1 MNAMLHDEQAE
12 KFVLGALLVSEE
24 CYYSIADRLK
34 PELFYDSKMARLAGI
49 VIQLYAN
56 DSNVNIVTVTQY
68 LLSNP
73 KQGDPEPWE
82 IAEYSSSAVLSA
94 FEDSFRVIES
104 LYVRRRYFSLG
115 VKLMDYGTNLTMRTE
130 DVEKEIQSVL
140 GDGDTKKKRVKSLRD
155 ANIELKENVLHNYD
169 GTSDTM
175 IPTGFYEIDRR
186 GGLQTG
192 DFDVIAAESSMGKA
206 LSMDEL
212 ILTPSGWVMNKDL
225 KVGDEV
231 ASVDGK
237 PSFVTGIYP
246 QGIKDMYCIT
256 FNDGRT
262 AKCSGEHLWEVWGN
276 SAFHGKN
283 RVMSTLDIIEWMNRP
298 LVRKATFNIPMFC
311 GKFGEKKE
319 FIIHPYIL
327 GILIG
332 DGCLTNGTTFV
343 SVDEFIVNRVKELSP
358 LPIKRHA
365 SKNRVET
372 FRLSHGIKG
381 KKNIVREELRRLGL
395 FRHTSYDKFIPN
407 EYLDCC
413 YEQRLQ
419 LLNGLMDSDGD
430 VDTNGCIRYST
441 KSKRLADDVVY
452 LCRSLGFRVSV
463 SPHKTAFKD
472 KVYSDHYRVTI
483 AGKDESVIFSLPRKV
498 SKVKLRSRVNLGIE
512 KIEYVGR
519 EECQCI
525 KVSHPRELFIM
536 RDFIVTHNTSLLIC
550 MMVNAAKKG
559 VPCMIYSMEMMSSQ
573 LAARIVSPIARIS
586 SGVIQYRKLSN
597 GQMNDLSDAISQTD
611 ALPIY
616 FDDESTISIDS
627 IISSIRLWVRRL
639 KIKLIGIDYL
649 QILSSVGNISNQ
661 EQFLGGVCRRL
672 KNLAKELQV
681 CIIAL
686 SQLSRNTSDPKPTLG
701 RLRASGQ
708 ITEAADVVALIWRP
722 SEYGKGYDDFPSVPS
737 ANTAELII
745 GKGRNIGKFNFIVGF
760 DRERTYF
767 YNYEREIEPQQTSSN
782 EEETDPF
789 SEPKVGELPF

>member
-1 MNAMLHDEQAE
+1 
-12 KFVLGALLVSEE
+12 
-24 CYYSIADRLK
+24 
-34 PELFYDSKMARLAGI
+34 
-49 VIQLYAN
+49 
-56 DSNVNIVTVTQY
+56 
-68 LLSNP
+68 
-73 KQGDPEPWE
+73 
-82 IAEYSSSAVLSA
+82 
-94 FEDSFRVIES
+94 
-104 LYVRRRYFSLG
+104 
-115 VKLMDYGTNLTMRTE
+115 MDYGTNLTMRTE

-192 DFDVIAAESSMGKA
+192 DFDVIAAESSMGK
-206 LSMDEL
+206 
-212 ILTPSGWVMNKDL
+212 
-225 KVGDEV
+225 
-231 ASVDGK
+231 
-237 PSFVTGIYP
+237 
-246 QGIKDMYCIT
+246 
-256 FNDGRT
+256 
-262 AKCSGEHLWEVWGN
+262 
-276 SAFHGKN
+276 
-283 RVMSTLDIIEWMNRP
+283 
-298 LVRKATFNIPMFC
+298 
-311 GKFGEKKE
+311 
-319 FIIHPYIL
+319 
-327 GILIG
+327 
-332 DGCLTNGTTFV
+332 
-343 SVDEFIVNRVKELSP
+343 
-358 LPIKRHA
+358 
-365 SKNRVET
+365 
-372 FRLSHGIKG
+372 
-381 KKNIVREELRRLGL
+381 
-395 FRHTSYDKFIPN
+395 
-407 EYLDCC
+407 
-413 YEQRLQ
+413 
-419 LLNGLMDSDGD
+419 
-430 VDTNGCIRYST
+430 
-441 KSKRLADDVVY
+441 
-452 LCRSLGFRVSV
+452 
-463 SPHKTAFKD
+463 
-472 KVYSDHYRVTI
+472 
-483 AGKDESVIFSLPRKV
+483 
-498 SKVKLRSRVNLGIE
+498 
-512 KIEYVGR
+512 
-519 EECQCI
+519 
-525 KVSHPRELFIM
+525 
-536 RDFIVTHNTSLLIC
+536 TSLLIC

-745 GKGRNIGKFNFIVGF
+745 GKGRNIGKFTFIVGF

>member
-192 DFDVIAAESSMGKA
+192 DFDVIAAESSMGK
-206 LSMDEL
+206 
-212 ILTPSGWVMNKDL
+212 
-225 KVGDEV
+225 
-231 ASVDGK
+231 
-237 PSFVTGIYP
+237 
-246 QGIKDMYCIT
+246 
-256 FNDGRT
+256 
-262 AKCSGEHLWEVWGN
+262 
-276 SAFHGKN
+276 
-283 RVMSTLDIIEWMNRP
+283 
-298 LVRKATFNIPMFC
+298 
-311 GKFGEKKE
+311 
-319 FIIHPYIL
+319 
-327 GILIG
+327 
-332 DGCLTNGTTFV
+332 
-343 SVDEFIVNRVKELSP
+343 
-358 LPIKRHA
+358 
-365 SKNRVET
+365 
-372 FRLSHGIKG
+372 
-381 KKNIVREELRRLGL
+381 
-395 FRHTSYDKFIPN
+395 
-407 EYLDCC
+407 
-413 YEQRLQ
+413 
-419 LLNGLMDSDGD
+419 
-430 VDTNGCIRYST
+430 
-441 KSKRLADDVVY
+441 
-452 LCRSLGFRVSV
+452 
-463 SPHKTAFKD
+463 
-472 KVYSDHYRVTI
+472 
-483 AGKDESVIFSLPRKV
+483 
-498 SKVKLRSRVNLGIE
+498 
-512 KIEYVGR
+512 
-519 EECQCI
+519 
-525 KVSHPRELFIM
+525 
-536 RDFIVTHNTSLLIC
+536 TSLLIC

-782 EEETDPF
+782 EEETYPF